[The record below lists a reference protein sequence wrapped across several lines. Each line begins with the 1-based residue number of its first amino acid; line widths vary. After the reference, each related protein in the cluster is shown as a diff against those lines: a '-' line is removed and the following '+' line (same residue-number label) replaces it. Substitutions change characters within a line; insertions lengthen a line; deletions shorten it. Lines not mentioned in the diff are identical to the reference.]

1 MKSFIRTLDLL
12 RKPNS
17 NHGVTESRRFS
28 IIFLC
33 VSVSQW
39 FKKVL
44 TRATPV
50 TYARGLLLLV
60 LLLAACG
67 EAVTEVVIVE
77 PTLTQSPLPATETVT
92 ATVAVPTQTEEL
104 LPPTAAPTEAPSN
117 LRVSPVDGMPQVYIP
132 AGTFHMG
139 GFDVR
144 AAPDEF
150 PSRQVTLDAY
160 WMDQLEVTNAMYQSC
175 IRGGACT
182 LPQNLGTAR
191 KADYFNNPEFKD
203 YPVVYVT
210 WGQAKAYCEWAGRR
224 LPTEAEW
231 ERAGR
236 GDDMRTFPW
245 GEDKADYR
253 LANFNMLVTDT
264 SRAGSYPLG
273 ASPFGVLDMAG
284 NVAEWTNDF
293 YRGNYYETAEL
304 VNPLGPLT
312 SSSFFRVVRGGSLG
326 DAEVNI
332 RVSKRSSVLGSNLR
346 AIPGS
351 PEYLGD
357 FSPRIGFRCA
367 EED

>member
-1 MKSFIRTLDLL
+1 MKRLASSLL
-12 RKPNS
+12 
-17 NHGVTESRRFS
+17 
-28 IIFLC
+28 FLFL
-33 VSVSQW
+33 VS
-39 FKKVL
+39 
-44 TRATPV
+44 
-50 TYARGLLLLV
+50 
-60 LLLAACG
+60 ACG
-67 EAVTEVVIVE
+67 GQTQTSTVEVT
-77 PTLTQSPLPATETVT
+77 PTPSPLPATETVT

-182 LPQNLGTAR
+182 LPQNPGTAR

-245 GEDKADYR
+245 GEDKADHR

-264 SRAGSYPLG
+264 SRVGSYPLG

-332 RVSKRSSVLGSNLR
+332 RVSKRSSVLGSNLN
-346 AIPGS
+346 AVPGT

-367 EED
+367 EDD